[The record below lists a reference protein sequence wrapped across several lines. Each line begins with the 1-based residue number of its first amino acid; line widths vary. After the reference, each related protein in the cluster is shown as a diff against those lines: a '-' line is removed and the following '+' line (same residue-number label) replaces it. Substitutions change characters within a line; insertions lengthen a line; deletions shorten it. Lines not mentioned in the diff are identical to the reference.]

1 MATRKK
7 STPAGSAT
15 LSATAGQAVGE
26 EAGQAVGEEAGQ
38 AADAAGREPADA
50 VSTVKHRAKRKN
62 IPPSGL
68 EARGRVEEAPKVR
81 LDYNPH
87 LPPRLRFSDDPAAAH
102 RLSDLLATAR
112 QRALTED
119 EARTLAEAL
128 RKHEPW
134 LEWAGKR
141 ERPWTEVEPP
151 ALHIHERVST
161 QAMLRVLTRDDVQ
174 KSLFADPQ
182 QTYAEAVQF
191 YRHDVDWANRMILG
205 DSLAVMASLARR
217 EDLAGKVQMIYI
229 DPPYGISFGSKFQ
242 PQRGPRGFETA
253 VQMPTPDP
261 PSAVPTSSAGE
272 GA

>member
-7 STPAGSAT
+7 ITPASANGTHGSA
-15 LSATAGQAVGE
+15 A
-26 EAGQAVGEEAGQ
+26 EAPDPVQ
-38 AADAAGREPADA
+38 
-50 VSTVKHRAKRKN
+50 SVKHRAKRKN
-62 IPPSGL
+62 IPPAGL
-68 EARGRVEEAPKVR
+68 EAQGRVEEAPKLR

-87 LPPRLRFSDDPAAAH
+87 LPPRLRFADDPAQAD
-102 RLSDLLATAR
+102 RLPELLAIAR

-119 EARTLAEAL
+119 EARTLAGAL

-161 QAMLRVLTRDDVQ
+161 QAMLRVLAREDVQ
-174 KSLFADPQ
+174 RELFADPQ
-182 QTYAEAVQF
+182 QSYAEAVQF

-229 DPPYGISFGSKFQ
+229 DLPDESAYRVEWTWSSGAVSEDCKQKPVEATRGRHPWVVRGGASK
-242 PQRGPRGFETA
+242 
-253 VQMPTPDP
+253 
-261 PSAVPTSSAGE
+261 
-272 GA
+272 